1 MKKYLREEEKKNG
14 LKILSDSSDMVEVG
28 SKIDMDSL
36 GIIKKTL
43 KKLGSSKII
52 KIINCYLLLGKSM
65 DKWTFLGSLLLIVL
79 FNLIYW
85 FTPHISR
92 CSN

>member
-65 DKWTFLGSLLLIVL
+65 DKWTFLGSLMFIIS

-85 FTPHISR
+85 FSVSLYGP
-92 CSN
+92 SN